1 MGRSRWAAHRSH
13 APWNSRSSRVTRTF
27 PSRALAR
34 RAGFRHTLASRARR
48 RLAGGE
54 SLRGLRQS
62 ARSGRKVRPGRLG
75 RSTHPGRAAGGRHGL
90 TPPDRHLLGRAHR
103 VPEFAGRSS
112 REPGVESS
120 LMSSSPTPVAELG
133 RRAKAAMAALAS
145 ASTADKDAALL
156 AAADLLEQ
164 RSADLLAANAVDLE
178 AAEAAGLEPGPL
190 DRLRL
195 TEARITGMADG
206 LRAVATLPDPIGE
219 VLDGWQ
225 RPNGLKI
232 ERRRVPL
239 GVVAIIYENRPNV
252 TSDAAGICLKSGN
265 VAILRGSAGAL
276 RSNVAIADALRDGL
290 TKAGLPAD
298 AVLLVDDVRHEAA
311 VELMQLT
318 DVVDCLI
325 PRGGPALIQSIRDN
339 ATVPVIIDGDGN
351 CHVYVDAAAD
361 LDNALDIVVNAKT
374 QRPSVCNA
382 AETLVVHEA
391 VADAF
396 LPTIAAALVEEGVEL
411 VGDAG
416 ARARVPA
423 MGEAT
428 DDDFQ
433 REFLALKMSVAVV
446 PSLDAAVDHVN
457 RFSSGHTEAIL
468 TRDLASAARF
478 TDAVDSG
485 TVVVNAST
493 RFTDGAEFGFGAE
506 IGISTQKLHARGPM
520 ALRELTTYKYV
531 VWGDGQIRD

>member
-1 MGRSRWAAHRSH
+1 MVA
-13 APWNSRSSRVTRTF
+13 
-27 PSRALAR
+27 
-34 RAGFRHTLASRARR
+34 
-48 RLAGGE
+48 
-54 SLRGLRQS
+54 
-62 ARSGRKVRPGRLG
+62 
-75 RSTHPGRAAGGRHGL
+75 
-90 TPPDRHLLGRAHR
+90 
-103 VPEFAGRSS
+103 
-112 REPGVESS
+112 
-120 LMSSSPTPVAELG
+120 PTPVPELG
-133 RRAKAAMAALAS
+133 RRAQAAARILAS
-145 ASTADKDAALL
+145 ASTADKNTALL
-156 AAADLLEQ
+156 AAADLLVE
-164 RSADLLAANAVDLE
+164 RGPDLHAANRLDLD
-178 AAEAAGLEPGPL
+178 AAEADGMEPGPL

-195 TEARITGMADG
+195 TEARIAGMADG
-206 LRAVATLPDPIGE
+206 LRAVAALPDPIGE
-219 VLDGWQ
+219 VLDGWR
-225 RPNGLKI
+225 RPNGLRI
-232 ERRRVPL
+232 EQRRVPL

-265 VAILRGSAGAL
+265 VAILRGSATAL
-276 RSNVAIADALRDGL
+276 RSNLAIAEALRDGL

-325 PRGGPALIQSIRDN
+325 PRGGPALIQSIRDH

-361 LDNALDIVVNAKT
+361 LDAALDIVVNAKT

-382 AETLVVHEA
+382 AESLVVHED

-396 LPTIAAALVEEGVEL
+396 LPRVSEVLVEQGVEL
-411 VGDAG
+411 VGDDG

-423 MGEAT
+423 MGVAT
-428 DDDFQ
+428 DDDFG
-433 REFLALKMSVAVV
+433 REFLALKLSVAVV
-446 PSLDAAVDHVN
+446 PSIDAAIEHVN
-457 RFSSGHTEAIL
+457 RFGSGHTEAIL
-468 TRDLASAARF
+468 TRDLGAAERF
-478 TDAVDSG
+478 TDAVDAG